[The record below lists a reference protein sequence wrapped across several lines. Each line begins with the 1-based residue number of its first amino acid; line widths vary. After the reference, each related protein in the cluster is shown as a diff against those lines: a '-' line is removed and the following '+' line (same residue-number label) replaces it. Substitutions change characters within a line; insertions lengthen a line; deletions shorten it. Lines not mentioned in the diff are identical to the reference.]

1 MSRLFRRRPLAGL
14 AALAGLG
21 LLAAGCSGGGGG
33 SAAPGGLEQTN
44 LVVAAVPAMDSAGLY
59 IAQQRGLF
67 AAEGLHVTIL
77 AATSGATAINSQLNG
92 KFAVTVGNYVSY
104 IRQNVIKPK
113 EDQFRVLAAG
123 SIMQAGNQDIM
134 VTSNSKIHA
143 VSQLA
148 GKTIAVNVKENI
160 GTLLVSSVLSDNAV
174 QVPQPNQFVSI
185 PFPQMASA
193 LAAGRVAAAWM
204 PEPYV
209 TEAEENI
216 GAVPLADS
224 NQGHSQNMPI
234 SGYMV
239 TASWLKAN
247 PNTAAAFRKAI
258 VEAQAIAATDP
269 AAIEQGMHKFAGTP
283 QTAAAIA
290 NVPEYPTQQ
299 NTQLLQRLSN
309 LMLNFGM
316 LPQNYDVGQMIVK

>member
-1 MSRLFRRRPLAGL
+1 MSRLFRRRPFAGL
-14 AALAGLG
+14 AALVGLG
-21 LLAAGCSGGGGG
+21 LLAAGCSGGGG
-33 SAAPGGLEQTN
+33 SAAPTGLEKTN

-59 IAQQRGLF
+59 IAKERGLF
-67 AAEGLHVTIL
+67 AAEGLRVTIL
-77 AATSGATAINSQLNG
+77 PATSGATAIGSQLKG
-92 KFAVTVGNYVSY
+92 TFDVTVGNYVSY
-104 IRQNVIKPK
+104 IRQNAYRPK

-134 VTSNSKIHA
+134 VPSNSNIHT

-148 GKTIAVNVKENI
+148 GKKIAVNVKENI
-160 GTLLVSSVLSDNAV
+160 GTLLVSSVLADNAV
-174 QVPQPNQFVSI
+174 QVPQQSQFVAI
-185 PFPQMASA
+185 PFTNMANA
-193 LAAGRVAAAWM
+193 LTAGQVAAAWM

-209 TEAEENI
+209 TEAEEKI

-224 NQGHSQNMPI
+224 NQGHSENMPI

-269 AAIEQGMHKFAGTP
+269 AAVEQGMHKFAATP
-283 QTAAAIA
+283 QKAAAIA
-290 NVPEYPTQQ
+290 NAPEFPTQQ
-299 NTQLLQRLSN
+299 STTLLQRLSN

-316 LPQNYDVGQMIVK
+316 LPQNYDVGQMIAK